1 MHKNV
6 NKWLGEGQIKGDF
19 SLRTT
24 QNNYK
29 VTNFLLKI
37 DTSYK
42 VAEKSNNLATY
53 KEETVYVPVVAWN
66 DLAQSIVE
74 KYKTNDIYND
84 FLKLFLV
91 FWPERARLVALALA
105 DPHEGSL
112 WLAAKHKAVHA
123 ACFDGLGATATAV
136 LELEPGG
143 QCVDRPLP
151 AGVGRQL

>member
-74 KYKTNDIYND
+74 KYKTNDIVRVVGR
-84 FLKLFLV
+84 LKNSSKT
-91 FWPERARLVALALA
+91 LAT
-105 DPHEGSL
+105 PGWEI
-112 WLAAKHKAVHA
+112 
-123 ACFDGLGATATAV
+123 V
-136 LELEPGG
+136 LEDISLIKTT
-143 QCVDRPLP
+143 
-151 AGVGRQL
+151 

>member
-19 SLRTT
+19 ILRVT

-42 VAEKSNNLATY
+42 VADKPNNMATY

-66 DLAQSIVE
+66 ELAESIVN
-74 KYKTNDIYND
+74 KYSTNDIVRVVGR
-84 FLKLFLV
+84 LKNSSK
-91 FWPERARLVALALA
+91 
-105 DPHEGSL
+105 SL
-112 WLAAKHKAVHA
+112 TKPGWEV
-123 ACFDGLGATATAV
+123 V
-136 LELEPGG
+136 LEDISLIK
-143 QCVDRPLP
+143 
-151 AGVGRQL
+151 AS